1 MFDSSS
7 RVGNELLSAFGR
19 NTAVTVR
26 HNYGTDTLEVVSAR
40 TNLIISEVLL
50 AKEGYVVDRLFV
62 APTLAAAAM
71 VIMGNKKFPKNRKMN
86 KSWSP
91 IRFSAASKAMME
103 ADSGI
108 SFS

>member
-7 RVGNELLSAFGR
+7 VKAAELLSYFGK
-19 NTAVTVR
+19 NTAVTVL
-26 HNYGTDTLEVVSAR
+26 HNYGTDVLEVRSAR
-40 TNLIISEVLL
+40 TNLTIASVAVSSEPMAL
-50 AKEGYVVDRLFV
+50 AVFAFE
-62 APTLAAAAM
+62 TM
-71 VIMGNKKFPKNRKMN
+71 NNKRFPKNRKMN
-86 KSWSP
+86 KAWSP